1 MKRVVITGIGIVSCL
16 GNNQEE
22 VHQSLINSK
31 SGISFSEEYKEYN
44 LKSHVHGL
52 PNIKLEDHIDRK
64 IIRFMGDG
72 SAYNYVAMNEAVK
85 DSGLNE
91 NEVSNINTGMV
102 MGSGGPSI
110 KNVILAAD
118 KTREKNPKKMGPFVV
133 PRTMASTASATL
145 AVPFKIKG
153 VNYTISSACA
163 TSGHC
168 IGNAMELIQL
178 GKQKIIFA
186 GGSDEVHFA
195 LTAMF
200 DAMTALSSKYN
211 DKPETAS
218 RPYDK
223 TRDGFVIS
231 GGGGVLVM
239 EEYEHAKA
247 RGAKI
252 YAEITGY
259 GATSD
264 GYDMVAPSGEGAV
277 RCMNMA
283 LSTAKNKIDYIN
295 THGTST
301 PVGDITEL
309 KAVGE
314 AFPDY
319 KPKISSTKSLSGH
332 SLGATSVHEAI
343 YSLIMMKNNFISASA
358 NITDMDDEAKNFPI
372 ITKVEKDVTLNAIMS
387 NSFGFGGTNATL
399 IFEKV

>member
-1 MKRVVITGIGIVSCL
+1 MKRTVITGIGVVSCL

-22 VHQSLINSK
+22 VYQSLLNSK
-31 SGISFSEEYKEYN
+31 SGITFSEEYKEYN
-44 LKSHVHGL
+44 LKSNVHGK
-52 PNIKLEDHIDRK
+52 PNIKLEDHVDRK
-64 IIRFMGDG
+64 FIRFMGPG
-72 SAYNYVAMNEAVK
+72 SAYNYISMAEAIK
-85 DSGLNE
+85 DSGLE
-91 NEVSNINTGMV
+91 EKEVSNILTGMI

-110 KNVILAAD
+110 QNVIFAAD
-118 KTREKNPKKMGPFVV
+118 KTREKNPKKMGPFIV
-133 PRTMASTASATL
+133 PRTMSSTASATL

-168 IGNAMELIQL
+168 IGNAMEQIQI
-178 GKQKIIFA
+178 GKQNIMFA

-211 DKPETAS
+211 DTPEKAS

-231 GGGGVLVM
+231 GGGGVLVL
-239 EEYEHAKA
+239 EEYEYAKA
-247 RGAKI
+247 RGANI

-283 LSTAKNKIDYIN
+283 LSTSKNKIDYIN

-309 KAVGE
+309 KAIGE
-314 AFPDY
+314 VFKD
-319 KPKISSTKSLSGH
+319 KVPKISPTKSLSGH

-343 YSLIMMKNNFISASA
+343 YSLIMMKNNFISASI
-358 NITDMDDEAKNFPI
+358 NINDMEEEAKKFPI
-372 ITKVEKDVTLNAIMS
+372 VTKVEKDVKLNAIMS

-399 IFEKV
+399 VFEKV